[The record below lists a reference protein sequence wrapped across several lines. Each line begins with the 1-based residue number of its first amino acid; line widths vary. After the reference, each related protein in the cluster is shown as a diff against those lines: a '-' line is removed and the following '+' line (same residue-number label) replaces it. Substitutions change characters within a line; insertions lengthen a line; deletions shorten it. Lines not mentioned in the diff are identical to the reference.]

1 VSKNDLGVYVSIDK
15 MVFNGF
21 GSMTSDETLSK
32 MVSFVNGTVTNR
44 VVIKFSVAIDDPN
57 LETYFTQQ
65 SSTSQSTATTTS

>member
-1 VSKNDLGVYVSIDK
+1 MSIDK